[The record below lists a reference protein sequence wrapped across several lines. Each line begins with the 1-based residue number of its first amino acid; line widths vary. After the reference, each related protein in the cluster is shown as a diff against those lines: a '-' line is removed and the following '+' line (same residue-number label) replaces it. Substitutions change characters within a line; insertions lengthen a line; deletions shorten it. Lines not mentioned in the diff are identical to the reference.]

1 MEKSIRKLCMSGLF
15 CLCMSVPIFAQSNHG
30 TDENRMRKI
39 EGVILDANTQEPLA
53 GANVVDPK
61 SRKGVITDIEGHFT
75 LNIGENCKE
84 LEVSYLGYKTLDV
97 NVGSR
102 STLRIL
108 LDENSELLGEV
119 VVTGVQTIEKG
130 RATGAYNIVTPD
142 DMKYIY
148 STNVSEKLEGA
159 VPGLYV
165 DRDNEI
171 TIRGLS
177 SLNATTKPLIVVDG
191 FPLESSELNLN
202 PNDIAQITVLKD
214 AASASIWGI
223 RAANGVIVIT
233 TKRGNQGKINVSY
246 SGTVT
251 SSGKVD
257 WDDLHFL
264 SSGQYVQAQ
273 FDCILDQGISTTAY
287 GGLNEL
293 EKIYNQY
300 NQGNIT
306 LDNAWGQVT
315 ELGRFNNARQI
326 TDNFYR
332 RAFTQQHNISIS
344 RGGERSS
351 TYLSLSYDQSKARE
365 VGNEYNKF
373 NLLLNN
379 DFKLHRTFTVSIGLR
394 GTYRKAKNNGM
405 DMTSYEPWKRIL
417 NDDGSYY
424 NEYNGISEEW
434 ASECEALGM
443 RDWHKNSLEM
453 LRMNDKQTEDYNLS
467 TTLRLNW
474 TPVKGLEI
482 TSQGSYEF
490 GQTQDTQ
497 FYSQDHYTT
506 RNLTNQFTEV
516 EVADGHP
523 VAIIENHLPASGG
536 IKNLGDTHLHSYSIR
551 NTVSY
556 SNTFRDFAYK
566 VLAGNEVYSLE
577 GNTYSNWL
585 WGFDPELLTSQ
596 SVNLAALQ
604 SGVNGYNGRVQNL
617 DESYAPS
624 YAETLE
630 RYVSYFGTANI
641 SYQDKYDVFASVR
654 LDQTN
659 LLTNASK
666 FRNNPSW
673 SVGAKWDINKEKF
686 FHADFVNALSL
697 RASYG
702 LTGNID
708 KSTGPDI
715 VAEAV
720 SDGSI
725 PSLNYL
731 MVTNPANPQLGWE
744 KTYNWNLGIDY
755 RLLNNRISGSFDFY
769 HRLSKGLL
777 ADVDIDPTTGWST
790 IFKNSATVR
799 NVGLDLSLNA
809 KILAHTP
816 VKWDMTLNLSY
827 NKNRVTEMN
836 YAPSRRGASKGN
848 PMKGQPIGY
857 IAVHR
862 YGGLDKNGEP
872 TFMKK
877 GDDTKYSYMDMGLL
891 ELEDLD
897 FVGTT
902 NPPVFGSLSSNLTY
916 KDFTLSFMI
925 TYRFG
930 NKMRLPTPY
939 SSMTGLYSEWF
950 GEEYRWIEGEDNSGK
965 WVPKLYTAGYAPTNR
980 DDCLLFSDQMIDKG
994 DVIYFKS
1001 INLTYNA
1008 TRLLNRIGL
1017 RGGSISVGGENL
1029 GFWAANKY
1037 HLDPD
1042 QLISG
1047 VNPWE
1052 MSCGLGK
1059 TPRLVVGL
1067 NINF

>member
-1 MEKSIRKLCMSGLF
+1 MKKSIKKLCISGLF
-15 CLCMSVPIFAQSNHG
+15 CLCGSVAIFAQNNNGS
-30 TDENRMRKI
+30 DEGQKRKI
-39 EGVILDANTQEPLA
+39 EGIILDAKTQEPLT
-53 GANVVDPK
+53 GANVLDPK
-61 SRKGVITDIEGHFT
+61 NGIGVVTDIDGRFV
-75 LNIGENCKE
+75 LSVGKDCKE
-84 LEVSYLGYKTLDV
+84 LEVSYLGYKTLDIKID
-97 NVGSR
+97 NR

-108 LDENSELLGEV
+108 LDENSKLLGEV
-119 VVTGVQTIEKG
+119 VVTGIQTIEKG

-142 DMKYIY
+142 DMKHVY
-148 STNVSEKLEGA
+148 STNINEKLEGT

-165 DRDNEI
+165 DKNNAI

-177 SLNATTKPLIVVDG
+177 SLNASTKPLIVVDG

-233 TKRGNQGKINVSY
+233 TKRGNKGKINVNY
-246 SGTVT
+246 SGTIT
-251 SSGKVD
+251 SSGKIN

-264 SSGQYVQAQ
+264 SSDQYVQAQ
-273 FDCILDQGISTTAY
+273 FSCILDQGISSTAY
-287 GGLNEL
+287 SGLNEL
-293 EKIYNQY
+293 ENVYNQY
-300 NQGNIT
+300 NQGQIT
-306 LDNAWGQVT
+306 LDDAWGEVN
-315 ELGRFNNARQI
+315 ELGRFNNAKQV

-332 RAFTQQHNISIS
+332 HAFTQQHNISIS

-365 VGNEYNKF
+365 IGNEYNKF

-405 DMTSYEPWKRIL
+405 DMTGYEPWKRIL

-424 NEYNGISEEW
+424 NEYNGVSDKW
-434 ASECEALGM
+434 ASECFDLGM

-453 LRMNDKQTEDYNLS
+453 MRMNDNQSEEYNLS
-467 TTLRLNW
+467 TILRLNW
-474 TPVKGLEI
+474 TPIKGLEI

-490 GQTQDTQ
+490 GNTQSSQ
-497 FYSQDHYTT
+497 FYSQDHYIT
-506 RNLTNQFTEV
+506 RDLTNRFTEV
-516 EVADGHP
+516 EVVDGHP
-523 VAIIENHLPASGG
+523 VAIIENHLPISGG
-536 IKNLGDTHLHSYSIR
+536 IKKLGDTHLYSYSIR
-551 NTVSY
+551 NTISY
-556 SNTFRDFAYK
+556 SNSFKNFDYK
-566 VLAGNEVYSLE
+566 IMAGNEIYSLE
-577 GNTYSNWL
+577 GNSYSNWL

-596 SVNLAALQ
+596 SINLAALQ

-617 DESYAPS
+617 DESYAPIYS
-624 YAETLE
+624 ETLE
-630 RYVSYFGTANI
+630 RYVSYFGTTNV
-641 SYQDKYDVFASVR
+641 SYMNKYDVFASVR

-659 LLTNASK
+659 LLTNANK

-673 SVGAKWDINKEKF
+673 SVGAKWDANKETF
-686 FHADFVNALSL
+686 FHADFVNVLSL

-731 MVTNPANPQLGWE
+731 IVTNPANPQLGWE
-744 KTYNWNLGIDY
+744 KTYNWNVGIDY
-755 RLLNNRISGSFDFY
+755 MLFNNRLFGSFDFY

-799 NVGLDLSLNA
+799 NIGLDLSLGA
-809 KILAHTP
+809 KILTRTP
-816 VKWDMTLNLSY
+816 IKWDVNLNLSY

-862 YGGLDKNGEP
+862 YGGLDENGEP

-877 GDDTKYSYMDMGLL
+877 GDDTRYSYMDMGLL

-897 FVGTT
+897 FVGSI

-930 NKMRLPTPY
+930 NKMRLPIPY

-950 GEEYRWIEGEDNSGK
+950 GEEYRWVEGTDNSEK
-965 WVPKLYTAGYAPTNR
+965 WVPKLYTIGYAPSNR
-980 DDCLLFSDQMIDKG
+980 DDCLLFSDKMIDKG
-994 DVIYFKS
+994 DAIYFKS
-1001 INLTYNA
+1001 INLT
-1008 TRLLNRIGL
+1008 LIL
-1017 RGGSISVGGENL
+1017 R
-1029 GFWAANKY
+1029 
-1037 HLDPD
+1037 
-1042 QLISG
+1042 
-1047 VNPWE
+1047 
-1052 MSCGLGK
+1052 
-1059 TPRLVVGL
+1059 
-1067 NINF
+1067 

>member
-1 MEKSIRKLCMSGLF
+1 MKKSIKKLYISGLF
-15 CLCMSVPIFAQSNHG
+15 CLCGSVAIFAQNNNGS
-30 TDENRMRKI
+30 DEGQKRKI
-39 EGVILDANTQEPLA
+39 EGIILDAKTQEPLT
-53 GANVVDPK
+53 GANVLDPK
-61 SRKGVITDIEGHFT
+61 NGIGVVTDIDGRFV
-75 LNIGENCKE
+75 LSVGKDCKE
-84 LEVSYLGYKTLDV
+84 LEVSYLGYKTLDIKID
-97 NVGSR
+97 NR

-108 LDENSELLGEV
+108 LDENSKLLGEV
-119 VVTGVQTIEKG
+119 VVTGIQTIEKG

-142 DMKYIY
+142 DMKHVY
-148 STNVSEKLEGA
+148 STNINEKLEGT

-165 DRDNEI
+165 DKNNAI

-177 SLNATTKPLIVVDG
+177 SLNASTKPLIVVDG

-233 TKRGNQGKINVSY
+233 TKRGNKGKINVNY
-246 SGTVT
+246 SGTIT
-251 SSGKVD
+251 SSGKIN

-264 SSGQYVQAQ
+264 SSDQYVQAQ
-273 FDCILDQGISTTAY
+273 FSCILDQGISSTAY
-287 GGLNEL
+287 SGLNEL
-293 EKIYNQY
+293 ENVYNQY
-300 NQGNIT
+300 NQGQIT
-306 LDNAWGQVT
+306 LDDAWGEVN
-315 ELGRFNNARQI
+315 ELGRFNNAKQV

-332 RAFTQQHNISIS
+332 HAFTQQHNISIS

-365 VGNEYNKF
+365 IGNEYNKF

-405 DMTSYEPWKRIL
+405 DMTGYEPWKRIL

-424 NEYNGISEEW
+424 NEYNGVSDKW
-434 ASECEALGM
+434 ASECFDLGM

-453 LRMNDKQTEDYNLS
+453 MRMNDNQSEEYNLS
-467 TTLRLNW
+467 TILRLNW
-474 TPVKGLEI
+474 TPIKGLEI

-490 GQTQDTQ
+490 GNTQSSQ
-497 FYSQDHYTT
+497 FYSQDHYIT
-506 RNLTNQFTEV
+506 RDLTNRFTEV
-516 EVADGHP
+516 EVVDGHP
-523 VAIIENHLPASGG
+523 VAIIENHLPISGG
-536 IKNLGDTHLHSYSIR
+536 IKKLGDTHLYSYSIR
-551 NTVSY
+551 NTISY
-556 SNTFRDFAYK
+556 SNSFKNFDYK
-566 VLAGNEVYSLE
+566 IMAGNEIYSLE
-577 GNTYSNWL
+577 GNSYSNWL

-596 SVNLAALQ
+596 SINLAALQ

-617 DESYAPS
+617 DESYAPIYS
-624 YAETLE
+624 ETLE
-630 RYVSYFGTANI
+630 RYVSYFGTTNV
-641 SYQDKYDVFASVR
+641 SYMNKYDVFASVR

-659 LLTNASK
+659 LLTNANK

-673 SVGAKWDINKEKF
+673 SVGAKWDANKETF
-686 FHADFVNALSL
+686 FHADFVNVLSL

-731 MVTNPANPQLGWE
+731 IVTNPANPQLGWE
-744 KTYNWNLGIDY
+744 KTYNWNVGIDY
-755 RLLNNRISGSFDFY
+755 MLFNNRLFGSFDFY

-799 NVGLDLSLNA
+799 NIGLDLSLGA
-809 KILAHTP
+809 KILTRTP
-816 VKWDMTLNLSY
+816 IKWDVNLNLSY

-862 YGGLDKNGEP
+862 YGGLDENGEP

-877 GDDTKYSYMDMGLL
+877 GDDTRYSYMDMGLL

-897 FVGTT
+897 FVGSI

-930 NKMRLPTPY
+930 NKMRLPIPY

-950 GEEYRWIEGEDNSGK
+950 GEEYRWVEGTDNSEK
-965 WVPKLYTAGYAPTNR
+965 WVPKLYTIGYAPSNR
-980 DDCLLFSDQMIDKG
+980 DDCLLFSDKMIDKG
-994 DVIYFKS
+994 DAIYFKS

-1008 TRLLNRIGL
+1008 TRLLNSIGL
-1017 RGGSISVGGENL
+1017 RGGSISIGGENL